1 MNSLHHILFVFL
13 FSGFA
18 VGGLQDARTDEFR
31 LVFRDIFD
39 RDETQAKKD
48 EVGNGWV
55 TNGDKPW
62 ARSPKQTD
70 LRDGALHVVPVD
82 ADGSGVLIIRPWEFH
97 DGTIKFRFMLPEK
110 RDSIGIVIA
119 DKNLK
124 DVHAGHVMS
133 VTMKPGSVKIS
144 DMLSGAFAPE
154 IWRRRK
160 AKQSTPEDKDQI
172 KKCIREL
179 PAEIGN
185 GRWHQAAVSIQG
197 DRVEVVI
204 DRKSVGSFQS
214 PGFANLKTTL
224 RMTFRNAGVLDD
236 VELYEPAN

>member
-1 MNSLHHILFVFL
+1 MKLPGVFVAFLCLSLAIGWVPR
-13 FSGFA
+13 SA
-18 VGGLQDARTDEFR
+18 ADEFR
-31 LVFRDIFD
+31 LVFRDQFE

-62 ARSPKQTD
+62 ARSPKQTY
-70 LRDGALHVVPVD
+70 LRDGALHIVPVN

-97 DGTIKFRFMLPEK
+97 DGTVRFRFMLPEK
-110 RDSIGIVIA
+110 RDSVGIVIA
-119 DKNLK
+119 DTNLK

-133 VTMKPGSVKIS
+133 VTMKSGNVKIS
-144 DMLSGAFAPE
+144 DMLTGAFDPE
-154 IWRRRK
+154 IWKRRK
-160 AKQSTPEDKDQI
+160 EKKSTPKDKEQI
-172 KKCIREL
+172 NKCTREV

-185 GRWHQAAVSIQG
+185 GRWHHAAVSIRG
-197 DRVEVVI
+197 DRVEVSI

-224 RMTFRNAGVLDD
+224 RMTFRNAGALDD
-236 VELYEPAN
+236 IELYEPAN